1 MLSNTT
7 MSYAGLD
14 RRLTAEDVRI
24 VRGSRSNQTIM
35 ISVDSTRLGPALGG
49 CRVKTYPSW
58 PDGLADVLRLS
69 AAMTE
74 KAALAGL
81 DHGGGKTVVALDAED
96 AVRWTSD
103 AGRVD
108 LMADIADAVE
118 SLHGA
123 YICGPDIGTG
133 PDDMALLRQ
142 RTRHALCRPESAG
155 GSGDSSAPTALGVI
169 SSIQAVCGHLW
180 PERDLATLTFA
191 VIGLGH
197 VGGAVA
203 NYLAG
208 TGARL
213 TVSDID
219 PAQRRLADAFA
230 ARWVTPDAALTAEVD
245 VVVPCAVGGILT
257 RRSVAELRCRAVVG
271 AANNQLDED
280 STADVLHERGI
291 IWAPDTVVS
300 GGGIISAVARELEGV
315 SRHEADDRVR
325 AIGPRLVT
333 VLESAERD
341 DVSPLHVARALVQER
356 LTSARN

>member
-7 MSYAGLD
+7 TSYAGLD

-96 AVRWTSD
+96 AVRWTSG

-155 GSGDSSAPTALGVI
+155 GSGDSSAPTG
-169 SSIQAVCGHLW
+169 
-180 PERDLATLTFA
+180 
-191 VIGLGH
+191 
-197 VGGAVA
+197 
-203 NYLAG
+203 
-208 TGARL
+208 
-213 TVSDID
+213 
-219 PAQRRLADAFA
+219 
-230 ARWVTPDAALTAEVD
+230 
-245 VVVPCAVGGILT
+245 
-257 RRSVAELRCRAVVG
+257 
-271 AANNQLDED
+271 
-280 STADVLHERGI
+280 
-291 IWAPDTVVS
+291 
-300 GGGIISAVARELEGV
+300 SA
-315 SRHEADDRVR
+315 
-325 AIGPRLVT
+325 
-333 VLESAERD
+333 
-341 DVSPLHVARALVQER
+341 
-356 LTSARN
+356 